1 MLGNSVQKKAQV
13 GSSGCCWYF
22 SYFSWTPA
30 DMKLMG
36 LKFRTAWDAHSVHWL
51 KRDGRSGWHHRGEF
65 KKENQNST
73 RAMHVLFLSA
83 CLNLRWSYEVWC
95 MTRICEDVEVLL
107 LRLQLPIYPRWP
119 CWSLIFHFFVLF
131 SFLRTHYL
139 SRPHWAAAVQRIR
152 ALRLFEFTECAQC
165 NLWAAEESCA
175 TGLFHQKLIT
185 VSCSL
190 FNQWCIMSPSH
201 CEHVQPHRPFRY
213 TCIGPHFGL
222 FAACLSFIS
231 PADLHM
237 KLWVKKH
244 IKALWETEPR
254 SVLLPLQ
261 ASQSEDLICLL

>member
-1 MLGNSVQKKAQV
+1 MME
-13 GSSGCCWYF
+13 
-22 SYFSWTPA
+22 
-30 DMKLMG
+30 D
-36 LKFRTAWDAHSVHWL
+36 
-51 KRDGRSGWHHRGEF
+51 RGDII
-65 KKENQNST
+65 
-73 RAMHVLFLSA
+73 VV
-83 CLNLRWSYEVWC
+83 NLRRRTRIPLGPCMCCFWAHAWTFGEVMKC

-119 CWSLIFHFFVLF
+119 CWSLIFHFFFLF

-139 SRPHWAAAVQRIR
+139 SRPDRAAAAQRIR

-175 TGLFHQKLIT
+175 TGLFHQTLIT

-231 PADLHM
+231 PADLHL

-261 ASQSEDLICLL
+261 ASVWRLNLFVIGVMISIKTAEICSSIPNISRTKEVVRIKNAGKNINVF